1 MVFLFQV
8 LFLATTQSM
17 VCEGPK
23 WKQEDLGEAR
33 SLESLEKCMFL
44 ETRPHLRLLIWPAS
58 FQRSRHSHH
67 CCISPCGSPRNP
79 TKGPQG
85 FQTLPLVAQGQSL
98 VLFMPAEFSFSH
110 PLSHRPAFPCSREMC
125 DMMGLVWRNRRME
138 PLGFSPAS
146 TPSRL
151 APYRPSQGSVRK
163 SFGS

>member
-1 MVFLFQV
+1 
-8 LFLATTQSM
+8 
-17 VCEGPK
+17 
-23 WKQEDLGEAR
+23 
-33 SLESLEKCMFL
+33 MFL

-67 CCISPCGSPRNP
+67 YCISPCGSPRNP

-125 DMMGLVWRNRRME
+125 DMMGLVWRNRGWSLLVFLQPPPPPDSHLIALLRARSGRVSE
-138 PLGFSPAS
+138 AEWWFL
-146 TPSRL
+146 L
-151 APYRPSQGSVRK
+151 LDQPY
-163 SFGS
+163 